1 MPNGDPR
8 DGFFYPTLT
17 LMTDSYIILLQ
28 VFYLSLLST
37 VCIVCVWSKIEV
49 LSLPPEEKTCFN
61 QERGNGDFSLVIG
74 QVVLE
79 KCLYGTEIK
88 KLNPTIT
95 NLPEPTVK
103 WLNGLIEQ
111 TLQESDQ
118 SGRDATN
125 NQPDVKLYRG
135 KRQAGRRPPR
145 FRIRKEYRMLSD
157 MERNMFHRAISM
169 LKADTVR

>member
-1 MPNGDPR
+1 MA
-8 DGFFYPTLT
+8 F
-17 LMTDSYIILLQ
+17 
-28 VFYLSLLST
+28 LST
-37 VCIVCVWSKIEV
+37 VCIFCVWSKIEV
-49 LSLPPEEKTCFN
+49 LPLPPEEKTCFN
-61 QERGNGDFSLVIG
+61 QEQGNGDFSHVIG

-88 KLNPTIT
+88 KFNPTIT

-111 TLQESDQ
+111 TLHESDQ
-118 SGRDATN
+118 LSGRDATN

-135 KRQAGRRPPR
+135 KRQAGRQPAR

-169 LKADTVR
+169 LKADTVRLKRATRLIYISPMIVLFLWIFSITP